1 MYILL
6 SGRPPFA
13 GDNDREI
20 MDKVAKGKYDLET
33 QIPIA
38 IYSSL
43 ISIICKTPL
52 TLLGLSN
59 DRIIGFKQNHST
71 QGIQR
76 RSEEL
81 TTCLKLKFALY
92 YLL

>member
-1 MYILL
+1 MHKIYV
-6 SGRPPFA
+6 
-13 GDNDREI
+13 
-20 MDKVAKGKYDLET
+20 KKGKYDLET

-43 ISIICKTPL
+43 ISIVFKTPL

-59 DRIIGFKQNHST
+59 DRIIGFKHNYST
-71 QGIQR
+71 QGIKR

-81 TTCLKLKFALY
+81 TTCLKFKFVLY
-92 YLL
+92 YIILLVLYSYYSFGII

>member
-1 MYILL
+1 MHKIYV
-6 SGRPPFA
+6 
-13 GDNDREI
+13 
-20 MDKVAKGKYDLET
+20 KKGKYDLET

-43 ISIICKTPL
+43 ISIVFKTPL

-59 DRIIGFKQNHST
+59 DRIIGFKHNYST
-71 QGIQR
+71 QGIKR

-81 TTCLKLKFALY
+81 TTCLKFKFVLY
-92 YLL
+92 YIILYY